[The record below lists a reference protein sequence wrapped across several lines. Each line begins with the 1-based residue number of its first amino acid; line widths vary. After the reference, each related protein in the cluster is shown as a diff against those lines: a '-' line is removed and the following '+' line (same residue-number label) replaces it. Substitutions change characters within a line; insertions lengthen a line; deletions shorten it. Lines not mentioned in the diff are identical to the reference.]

1 LRYIKIEYY
10 NRPKSRYI
18 ISVIFE
24 NYAYFV
30 YNSMRIMHYNSKK
43 DKNLKFSLLDIFE
56 NETLKEIL
64 EYF

>member
-1 LRYIKIEYY
+1 
-10 NRPKSRYI
+10 
-18 ISVIFE
+18 
-24 NYAYFV
+24 
-30 YNSMRIMHYNSKK
+30 MRIMHYNSKK